1 MKNLKVFLF
10 STVLSI
16 STMYG
21 QKPTVTPNPS
31 DTPLD
36 FSDPANI
43 ILFIVLP
50 ICAVVFYF
58 MWRAQQKKDKE

>member
-1 MKNLKVFLF
+1 
-10 STVLSI
+10 
-16 STMYG
+16 MYG